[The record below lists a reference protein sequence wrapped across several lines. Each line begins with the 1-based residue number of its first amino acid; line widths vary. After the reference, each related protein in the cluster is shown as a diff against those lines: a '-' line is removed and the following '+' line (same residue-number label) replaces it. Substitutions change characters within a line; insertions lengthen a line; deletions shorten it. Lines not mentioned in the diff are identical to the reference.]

1 MYILVIAHYQDDG
14 SPYVSFVHN
23 QVKEFVKLGH
33 QVTVIVPIVFG
44 KKYKYLNKRKK
55 IILDGI
61 PIHYINCFSFSKYG
75 KYWINNWC
83 GYISIAHYIKKTWVK
98 FPFDIIHAHTIVFDG
113 YLAVKLKKK
122 YQVTTVITTHGSD
135 TTAEKNKGKGE
146 YITNICKKA
155 DGIVTVSS
163 KLKKELLQLCPALKV
178 YTILNGFCQR
188 PHTLNKKN
196 PYLILQVGNLIPQ
209 KKVDITIEAFS
220 RVLKKY
226 PQSRLQIIGDG
237 VEGENLKKQC
247 NALNIM
253 EYVHFYG
260 YLDNEEVLKH
270 MGESRIF
277 VMPSVNEGFGIVY
290 LEAMSQ
296 KCIVIGTKGEGIED
310 VIRHGENGFLVT
322 PNNPDELA
330 DIIIGCLS
338 SDDSDRIANKA
349 AQDSQ
354 NITWETNAI
363 NYINLF
369 NKILLN

>member
-1 MYILVIAHYQDDG
+1 MNILVIAHYQDDG

-23 QVKEFVKLGH
+23 QVKEFVKQGH

-44 KKYKYLNKRKK
+44 KKYKYLNRQKK

-61 PIHYINCFSFSKYG
+61 VIHYIDYVSFSKYG
-75 KYWINNWC
+75 KYLLNNLC
-83 GYISIAHYIKKTWVK
+83 GYISIAQYIKKTWVK
-98 FPFDIIHAHTIVFDG
+98 FPFDIIHAHTIIFDG

-122 YQVTTVITTHGSD
+122 YHVPTVITTHGSD
-135 TTAEKNKGKGE
+135 TTAEKNKGKGG

-155 DGIVTVSS
+155 DVIVTVST
-163 KLKKELLQLCPALKV
+163 KLKKELLQLCPTLKV
-178 YTILNGFCQR
+178 HTILNGFCQR
-188 PHTLNKKN
+188 PHTLIKKN
-196 PYLILQVGNLIPQ
+196 PYLILQVGSLIPQ
-209 KKVDITIEAFS
+209 KKADITIEAFS

-226 PQSRLQIIGDG
+226 PQSKLRIIGDG
-237 VEGENLKKQC
+237 VESENLKKQC
-247 NALNIM
+247 NALKITD
-253 EYVHFYG
+253 YVCFYG

-310 VIRHGENGFLVT
+310 VIKHGENGFLVT
-322 PNNPDELA
+322 PNNPNELA
-330 DIIIGCLS
+330 DIIIKCLS
-338 SDDSDRIANKA
+338 SDDTDKIAYKA
-349 AQDSQ
+349 AKDSQ